1 MVKQGLL
8 TMGCFPIEQTNF
20 EPDYRTVRQMLE
32 TRIAQCDAVIHIV
45 GVRYGAEPDP
55 GSVPEGQTRRSY
67 TQMEAEIAR
76 KLDKKLYV
84 FLCPEDFPYD
94 EGSPAESDEKR
105 ELQQAY
111 RQQVAER
118 ESLHTPVRSREDIA
132 LKVRELKFEL
142 EKLKRAIAH
151 DRTRTFAVLA
161 GLLIALAAIST
172 GVWWWVAHGPQ
183 ATAEKVAGQFRYDRS
198 RMREQLATEIGA
210 QAQKRIASLNQAEDW
225 RKINEIE
232 KERDQQLADLDR
244 LLDGIERTSKEGE
257 ASESYLTASKL
268 LQEKGV
274 GEALAFLEA
283 KSSQRAELIEA
294 QKNRRD
300 REENELRKLLQE
312 ELLAASLLEKQLRF
326 KEAEDKYRKVVGD
339 AGLWAEPRNAFA
351 WFLIQRGITVE
362 PAKGNVKLKEAA
374 EICQG
379 TLTLNQRGRSPQDWP
394 ITQNNL
400 GVALYELGTR
410 SGGEEGRRLLEG
422 AVAAFRSAL
431 EVFTKADL
439 PQSWATA
446 QNNLG
451 GALSELGRRSG
462 GEEGRKLLEGAVA
475 AFRSA
480 LEVFTKADLPQPW
493 AQTQNNLGVA
503 LRELGTRSG
512 GEEGRKLLE
521 GAVTA
526 FRSAFE
532 VFTKADLPQY
542 WAKTQNN
549 LGGALSELG
558 TRSGGEKGRKLLEG
572 AVAAFRSA
580 LEVFTK
586 ADLPQPW
593 AMTQYNL
600 GLALYQL
607 GTRSGEEEGR
617 KLLEDAVVAF
627 RSALDVFTKAD
638 LSQYWAKTQN
648 DLSDALGTLGNQ
660 LEGEEGL
667 KRKLESVELL
677 REVVSYQP
685 GDQSRY
691 WLAST
696 LGDLAFKLVLNS
708 QFAEAQTRCEEA
720 QKLANE
726 IGDGVGKTDRDDLIF
741 IKQNLA
747 HALFFQGHYD
757 EALAIYRQN
766 WDKPLAGK
774 TFGEI
779 TLEDFAAFDNAGLTH
794 PDLSRMKRALG
805 DLHSKAPSP

>member
-1 MVKQGLL
+1 MSKRSTQADQGAGSAEGRRTEVFISATSGDLSTVREMVKQGLL

-32 TRIAQCDAVIHIV
+32 TRIAQCDAVIHVV

-76 KLDKKLYV
+76 KLGKKLYV

-94 EGSPAESDEKR
+94 QESPAERDEKR
-105 ELQQAY
+105 ELQRAY
-111 RQQVAER
+111 RQQVARR
-118 ESLHTPVRSREDIA
+118 ESLYTPVRSREDIA

-142 EKLKRAIAH
+142 EKLKGTIAR

-161 GLLIALAAIST
+161 GLLIALAVISA

-183 ATAEKVAGQFRYDRS
+183 ATAEKVAAQFRYDRS
-198 RMREQLATEIGA
+198 RMRGQLATEIGA
-210 QAQKRIASLNQAEDW
+210 QAQKRIASLNQTEDW
-225 RKINEIE
+225 RMINEIE

-274 GEALAFLEA
+274 GEALAFLEV

-362 PAKGNVKLKEAA
+362 PVEGNVKLKEAA

-379 TLTLNQRGRSPQDWP
+379 TLTLNQRGKSPQDWP

-410 SGGEEGRRLLEG
+410 TGGEEGRRLLEG
-422 AVAAFRSAL
+422 AVAAFRFAL
-431 EVFTKADL
+431 EVETKADP

-451 GALSELGRRSG
+451 GALSELGTRSG
-462 GEEGRKLLEGAVA
+462 GEEEEGRKLLEGAVA

-480 LEVFTKADLPQPW
+480 LEIFTKADLPQPW
-493 AQTQNNLGVA
+493 AQTQNNLGAA
-503 LRELGTRSG
+503 LYELGTRSG

-521 GAVTA
+521 
-526 FRSAFE
+526 
-532 VFTKADLPQY
+532 D
-542 WAKTQNN
+542 
-549 LGGALSELG
+549 
-558 TRSGGEKGRKLLEG
+558 

-627 RSALDVFTKAD
+627 RSALEVFTKAD
-638 LSQYWAKTQN
+638 LSRYWGKTQN
-648 DLSDALGTLGNQ
+648 NLSDALATLGNQ

-667 KRKLESVELL
+667 KRQRESVELL
-677 REVVSYQP
+677 REVVSYEP

-691 WLAST
+691 RLAST
-696 LGDLAFKLVLNS
+696 LGDLAFRLVLNS
-708 QFAEAQTRCEEA
+708 QFAEARTRCEEA
-720 QKLANE
+720 QKLVNE
-726 IGDGVGKTDRDDLIF
+726 IGDGVGKTDRDDLIL

-794 PDLSRMKRALG
+794 PDLPRMKRALV
-805 DLHSKAPSP
+805 DLRSKAASP